1 MSIVNVSSI
10 LLFIIFNSSLVDII
24 YPFQELPSQYLELC
38 AFALA
43 TSVSKVDPVLPV
55 AVILTKIVVAV
66 DLDVDAVVLKVVVVE
81 FEVENVVVVL
91 LEVEKVVVVLLDVL
105 KVVVVLLLVLR
116 VTDVFLEVLLEVFL
130 DVLRVTLP

>member
-24 YPFQELPSQYLELC
+24 YPVQELPSQYLELC
-38 AFALA
+38 ALALA

-66 DLDVDAVVLKVVVVE
+66 DLDVDAVVLKVVVVA
-81 FEVENVVVVL
+81 FEVEKVVVVDFEVEKVVVVL
-91 LEVEKVVVVLLDVL
+91 LEVEKVVVVLLLVL
-105 KVVVVLLLVLR
+105 CENAVLLV
-116 VTDVFLEVLLEVFL
+116 VLLEVFL
-130 DVLRVTLP
+130 DVVLETLP

>member
-1 MSIVNVSSI
+1 M
-10 LLFIIFNSSLVDII
+10 
-24 YPFQELPSQYLELC
+24 
-38 AFALA
+38 ALA

-81 FEVENVVVVL
+81 FEVEKVVVVEF
-91 LEVEKVVVVLLDVL
+91 EVEKVVVVLLDVL
-105 KVVVVLLLVLR
+105 KVVVVLLLVLC

>member
-38 AFALA
+38 AFALV
-43 TSVSKVDPVLPV
+43 TSVSKVDPVFPV

-81 FEVENVVVVL
+81 FEVEKVVVVDFEVEKVVVVL
-91 LEVEKVVVVLLDVL
+91 LEVEKVVVVLLLVL
-105 KVVVVLLLVLR
+105 CENAVLLV
-116 VTDVFLEVLLEVFL
+116 VFLEVFLVVF
-130 DVLRVTLP
+130 

>member
-1 MSIVNVSSI
+1 M
-10 LLFIIFNSSLVDII
+10 
-24 YPFQELPSQYLELC
+24 
-38 AFALA
+38 ALA

-81 FEVENVVVVL
+81 FEVE
-91 LEVEKVVVVLLDVL
+91 KVVVVLLDVL
-105 KVVVVLLLVLR
+105 KVVVVLLLVLC